1 MEIVFGFKNNF
12 INYFVI
18 LKMETLP
25 DIPLRRILNEIS
37 FEDLINLV
45 KTPEIRVIVQQF
57 FSIEANFRSLEKRV
71 VLECIDQLEQVMETN
86 LFFELIDYFESKGYR
101 NLKSLP
107 EFKPINQQ
115 FFKEVSIKDP
125 NVFVIISDLDNIQ
138 DVAFRLMLDDDIVL
152 SKPIK
157 ELIIMYQHKLD
168 DIEQDEIARFKKIF
182 FKGPNS
188 YDNIKEY
195 LDQVNE
201 YAETYLTSRNEL
213 AIKSAF
219 YKCITNKLNI
229 IHRLF
234 D

>member
-1 MEIVFGFKNNF
+1 
-12 INYFVI
+12 
-18 LKMETLP
+18 METLP
-25 DIPLRRILNEIS
+25 DIPLRRILKEIS

-45 KTPEIRVIVQQF
+45 RTPGIREVVQQF
-57 FSIEANFRSLEKRV
+57 FSIEANFRDLEKRV

-101 NLKSLP
+101 NLQSLP
-107 EFKPINQQ
+107 EFKLINQQ

-125 NVFVIISDLDNIQ
+125 NVFKIISDLDDIR
-138 DVAFRLMLDDDIVL
+138 DVEYRLMLEDDIVP

-168 DIEQDEIARFKKIF
+168 DMEQNEIERFKKIF

-195 LDQVNE
+195 LEQVNE
-201 YAETYLTSRNEL
+201 YVEIYLTSRKEL
-213 AIKSAF
+213 VIKSAF

>member
-1 MEIVFGFKNNF
+1 
-12 INYFVI
+12 
-18 LKMETLP
+18 METLP
-25 DIPLRRILNEIS
+25 DIPLRRILKEIS

-45 KTPEIRVIVQQF
+45 RTPGIREVVQQF
-57 FSIEANFRSLEKRV
+57 FSIEANFRDLEKRV

-101 NLKSLP
+101 NLQSLP
-107 EFKPINQQ
+107 EFKLINQQ

-125 NVFVIISDLDNIQ
+125 NVFEIISDLDDIR
-138 DVAFRLMLDDDIVL
+138 DVEYRLMLEDDIVP

-157 ELIIMYQHKLD
+157 ELIINYQHKLD
-168 DIEQDEIARFKKIF
+168 DIEQNEIERFKKIF

-195 LDQVNE
+195 LEQVNE
-201 YAETYLTSRNEL
+201 YVEIYLTSRKEL
-213 AIKSAF
+213 VIKSAF

>member
-1 MEIVFGFKNNF
+1 
-12 INYFVI
+12 
-18 LKMETLP
+18 METLP
-25 DIPLRRILNEIS
+25 DIPLSIILKEIS

-45 KTPEIRVIVQQF
+45 RTPGIRQVVQQF
-57 FSIEANFRSLEKRV
+57 FSIEANFRDLEKRV

-101 NLKSLP
+101 NLQSLP
-107 EFKPINQQ
+107 EFKLINQQ

-125 NVFVIISDLDNIQ
+125 KVFEIISDLDDMR
-138 DVAFRLMLDDDIVL
+138 DVEYRLMLEDDIVL

-157 ELIIMYQHKLD
+157 ELILMYQHKLD
-168 DIEQDEIARFKKIF
+168 DIEQNEIERFKKIF

-195 LDQVNE
+195 LEQVNE
-201 YAETYLTSRNEL
+201 YVEIYLTSRKEL
-213 AIKSAF
+213 VIKSAF